1 MARCSTTRDLQPRRC
16 GTQFLVMDMDPFT
29 TTPAE
34 SVVSYGVDT
43 TTHGEQFPDLRITAD
58 TSCAV
63 WWTQFGTA
71 LKHACTGLMSNNT
84 AMKLA
89 RVSASTAKPC

>member
-1 MARCSTTRDLQPRRC
+1 MLRCFITQYSRPRPC
-16 GTQFLVMDMDPFT
+16 GTQFLVIDMDPFT
-29 TTPAE
+29 IPAE

-43 TTHGEQFPDLRITAD
+43 SSEQFPDLRITAD

-71 LKHACTGLMSNNT
+71 LKHACTGLMSNDT
-84 AMKLA
+84 AMALA
-89 RVSASTAKPC
+89 RVSDPATRPCQG

>member
-1 MARCSTTRDLQPRRC
+1 
-16 GTQFLVMDMDPFT
+16 MDMDPFT